1 MFSLIEYYIQLDIW
15 TVIITLSNLSQ
26 ISAIIHFARYLS
38 VPNASI
44 CIYRNPIFRT
54 SWFPSDRHFPHQ
66 SNNCKL
72 LLVLSNTK
80 FSR

>member
-15 TVIITLSNLSQ
+15 TVIITLSSLLQ
-26 ISAIIHFARYLS
+26 ISAIIHFAPCLS
-38 VPNASI
+38 ALNASI

-54 SWFPSDRHFPHQ
+54 SLFQLNKHFLHR
-66 SNNCKL
+66 SNNYKL